1 MASNQDFI
9 FTLGADISQFTK
21 SITEVE
27 RGLKDVRNSLKNQ
40 TGQAIVETNKYIQQ
54 LEGSL
59 TNLRKTGLDKL
70 PQAAQGGSAALFS
83 LSQVARDA
91 PFGFIAIQNNLPLVV
106 DQFSALAKTSN
117 GLGGALKQVGAS
129 LAGPAGIAFA
139 FGAVISAVT
148 ALVQKYGSLSAA
160 FDAIVSG
167 QRTLTKEQKDFAK
180 SLADEATE
188 VISLATLYPKF
199 EKDRQKQF
207 DIIKKLNQVAPEY
220 FGNLKAEK
228 TSIDEVTASLDRY
241 IDSFIGKIY
250 IESQQKKIN
259 ELFTKY
265 AEQITRLVD
274 AELERKKNIKS
285 TKQDVDNLNKSTSQL
300 FKDAVKASKTP
311 LVGDI
316 ALNVNPVFPV
326 TTTQAAIDN
335 LKAELRSQLTGVFSE
350 IDVFKGFI
358 NIDGLK
364 QLKTKTKEVEGLW
377 SGFAPAAVIAGD
389 DFNNAVK
396 KSAKNL
402 EGWRYII
409 EQVAIKS
416 AELKTNLDGVANTA
430 IKISNTS
437 FDQLFESLQN
447 QDMLFGIQEVQRGVN
462 KVFKGMDDDMKANQ
476 QRFENYKS
484 VIENFITA
492 PLDYLFNTVLE
503 GGKFSWKEFGNVVLR
518 VLANIISSI
527 IATTAAAAIANAIV
541 PGAGTAGVNAY
552 NQSSRLFG
560 RNMQGG
566 MSPSLGYTPRGLGGA
581 ANFGGLSGGI
591 GLSGQVVFVQRGS
604 DLVGVLNRSNAT
616 INRVG

>member
-21 SITEVE
+21 SITEVRAE
-27 RGLKDVRNSLKNQ
+27 LDRVKSTLKNQ
-40 TGQAIVETNKYIQQ
+40 TGKAIAETNKYIEQ

-59 TNLRKTGLDKL
+59 VDLNKVGFQNLNKNATG
-70 PQAAQGGSAALFS
+70 GTAALFS
-83 LSQVARDA
+83 LSQVARDL
-91 PFGFIAIQNNLPLVV
+91 PFGFIAIQNNLPLVI
-106 DQFSALAKTSN
+106 DQFTTLSKTSG
-117 GLGGALKQVGAS
+117 GLKNALGQVLNS
-129 LAGPAGIAFA
+129 ISGPAGFAFA
-139 FGAVISAVT
+139 FGALTSITT
-148 ALVQKYGSLSAA
+148 ALVQEYGSLTNA
-160 FDAIVSG
+160 FG
-167 QRTLTKEQKDFAK
+167 QIFGFISKTTIATEELTKSQAKAKGEAYAEAQSIDNLLGILKSGESTYNQRLGAYNKLNEIMPDVLAGFDKEKVINGEQIQQLSK
-180 SLADEATE
+180 LADLKRQNIVLDATRQAVIELIGKYTSEALLQIT
-188 VISLATLYPKF
+188 
-199 EKDRQKQF
+199 
-207 DIIKKLNQVAPEY
+207 KL
-220 FGNLKAEK
+220 GK
-228 TSIDEVTASLDRY
+228 TSVFEDIGNQLKGMLKGFNPFIAGLMQQLSVLDENSNA
-241 IDSFIGKIY
+241 
-250 IESQQKKIN
+250 
-259 ELFTKY
+259 
-265 AEQITRLVD
+265 
-274 AELERKKNIKS
+274 
-285 TKQDVDNLNKSTSQL
+285 VDNLNKILKDLDSQIATNAGEIQ
-300 FKDAVKASKTP
+300 KNTNTYKANQKAIEDAAKARK
-311 LVGDI
+311 LWLG
-316 ALNVNPVFPV
+316 
-326 TTTQAAIDN
+326 
-335 LKAELRSQLTGVFSE
+335 FS
-350 IDVFKGFI
+350 
-358 NIDGLK
+358 
-364 QLKTKTKEVEGLW
+364 
-377 SGFAPAAVIAGD
+377 PAAVIAGD
-389 DFNNAVK
+389 EFNNAVK

-402 EGWRYII
+402 DGWRWIM
-409 EQVAIKS
+409 EQIATKAIDVKS
-416 AELKTNLDGVANTA
+416 GIDGIANSA
-430 IKISNTS
+430 LRISNTS

-581 ANFGGLSGGI
+581 ANFGGLSGGL

>member
-21 SITEVE
+21 SITEVRAE
-27 RGLKDVRNSLKNQ
+27 LNRVKSTLKNQ
-40 TGQAIVETNKYIQQ
+40 TGQAIVETNQYIQQ

-59 TNLRKTGLDKL
+59 DSLNKVGLKNLGKST
-70 PQAAQGGSAALFS
+70 QGGTAALFS
-83 LSQVARDA
+83 LSQVARDL
-91 PFGFIAIQNNLPLVV
+91 PFGFIAIQNNLPLVI
-106 DQFSALAKTSN
+106 DQFSTLSKTSG
-117 GLGGALKQVGAS
+117 GLGKALGQVGNA
-129 LAGPAGIAFA
+129 LAGPAGVAFA
-139 FGAVISAVT
+139 FGALTSIITS
-148 ALVQKYGSLSAA
+148 LVQEYGSLENA
-160 FDAIVSG
+160 FGQVFGTITKAKIATDEYTKSSLKAKGETYAEAQSVNNLLGILKNG
-167 QRTLTKEQKDFAK
+167 NATYQQRTGAYEKLKSVMPDVLAGFDKEK
-180 SLADEATE
+180 
-188 VISLATLYPKF
+188 
-199 EKDRQKQF
+199 
-207 DIIKKLNQVAPEY
+207 IIN
-220 FGNLKAEK
+220 G
-228 TSIDEVTASLDRY
+228 
-241 IDSFIGKIY
+241 
-250 IESQQKKIN
+250 
-259 ELFTKY
+259 
-265 AEQITRLVD
+265 EQITQLESLAKLKLQNITLDATRQSLIELIGKYTGEALIQIDKLGKTSTFENLKNQLAGMLKGFPPFMAGIMQQISVIEEDSNAVD
-274 AELERKKNIKS
+274 G
-285 TKQDVDNLNKSTSQL
+285 LNKM
-300 FKDAVKASKTP
+300 
-311 LVGDI
+311 LV
-316 ALNVNPVFPV
+316 
-326 TTTQAAIDN
+326 
-335 LKAELRSQLTGVFSE
+335 
-350 IDVFKGFI
+350 
-358 NIDGLK
+358 NIDAQIASNTGKITANTDAYLK
-364 QLKTKTKEVEGLW
+364 QKKAIEDAAKAQGYWL
-377 SGFAPAAVIAGD
+377 GFAPAAVIAGD
-389 DFNNAVK
+389 EFNNAVK

-581 ANFGGLSGGI
+581 ANFGGLSGGL